1 MGIPLVRG
9 RNFDEHDA
17 KGSLPVAIINEEL
30 AKQTF
35 PGEDPIGQYIE
46 NFGPNTEKL
55 QVVGVVGNIRHLALE
70 TAPRP
75 ELYQPLGQG
84 VWPSVFVAVR
94 TVPENPLTILPA
106 VQEAVWSVNKSVP
119 LGNPRT
125 MNDIIA
131 RSLLQKKFTMLLLSI
146 FAGAALLLA
155 AIGLYGVISY
165 SVAQRTR
172 ELGIRIALG
181 AQRSDVLRLILRQGM
196 TLVAVGVLFGVV
208 ASVGLTRLMAT
219 LLYGISAT
227 DPVTYLAL
235 SVALVFVAFIA
246 CWLPARRA
254 SAVDPIVALH
264 AE

>member
-1 MGIPLVRG
+1 M
-9 RNFDEHDA
+9 
-17 KGSLPVAIINEEL
+17 
-30 AKQTF
+30 
-35 PGEDPIGQYIE
+35 
-46 NFGPNTEKL
+46 
-55 QVVGVVGNIRHLALE
+55 
-70 TAPRP
+70 
-75 ELYQPLGQG
+75 
-84 VWPSVFVAVR
+84 FVAVR
-94 TVPENPLTILPA
+94 TAPENPLTLLPA

-125 MNDIIA
+125 MNDMIA
-131 RSLLQKKFTMLLLSI
+131 RTLLQKKFTMLLLSI

-196 TLVAVGVLFGVV
+196 TLVAAGVIFGIA
-208 ASVGLTRLMAT
+208 ASLGLTRLIAS
-219 LLYGISAT
+219 LLYGISAS
-227 DPVTYLAL
+227 DPITFFLL
-235 SVALVFVAFIA
+235 SAALVFVAFIA

-254 SAVDPIVALH
+254 SAVDPIIALR

>member
-1 MGIPLVRG
+1 M
-9 RNFDEHDA
+9 
-17 KGSLPVAIINEEL
+17 KSSLPVAIINEEA

-35 PGEDPIGQYIE
+35 PGEDPIGQYVE
-46 NFGPNTEKL
+46 NFGPKNEKL
-55 QVVGVVGNIRHLALE
+55 QVVGVVGNVRHLALE

-84 VWPSVFVAVR
+84 TWPNVFVAVR
-94 TVPENPLTILPA
+94 TAPENPLTILPA

-131 RSLLQKKFTMLLLSI
+131 RTLLQKKFTMLLLTI

-181 AQRSDVLRLILRQGM
+181 AQRRDVLRLVLRQGM
-196 TLVAVGVLFGVV
+196 TLVAMGVAFGLA
-208 ASVGLTRLMAT
+208 ASIGLTRLMAT
-219 LLYGISAT
+219 LLYGVSAT
-227 DPVTYLAL
+227 DPITFVILSSALL
-235 SVALVFVAFIA
+235 SVAFVA

-254 SAVDPIVALH
+254 SGVDPIIALRS
-264 AE
+264 E